1 MVRSILEYCCPLWS
15 PLKIMDIPEL
25 ESVQKVFTSKISGMS
40 ELNYWQRLQKLSLM
54 SLQKRRERYIILHT
68 WKILNKKT
76 SNDLHVQFSLSFVPA
91 LEIRQKSLP
100 SRRTRQ
106 HFTGLHMNV
115 NLIRDMDFF
124 KKQFNEF
131 SLSVPDAPP
140 VRGYTCAYSNSLS
153 CWRKDKEASAS
164 WSGQKTAL
172 LKINETQHR

>member
-1 MVRSILEYCCPLWS
+1 MSSDLSWTPYIYEIICKARQKAAWVLSVFYSRSEAIIPALYKSMVRSLLEYCCPLWS
-15 PLKIMDIPEL
+15 PVKIMDIPEL

-106 HFTGLHMNV
+106 HFTGLHMNA
-115 NLIRDMDFF
+115 LL
-124 KKQFNEF
+124 Q
-131 SLSVPDAPP
+131 SWA
-140 VRGYTCAYSNSLS
+140 LS
-153 CWRKDKEASAS
+153 C
-164 WSGQKTAL
+164 
-172 LKINETQHR
+172 